1 MPASEQLAARIR
13 GLPVIR
19 CRAVLYLTATHDD
32 AAAAAVGHSLDL
44 LNGGGITPE
53 PVAARAAVLA
63 DQLTALV
70 AEAGG
75 GCDCGECD
83 TDRHI
88 LAFLRDLAGQCRDC
102 GALLPGH
109 ALTCPRHV
117 TQAVTE

>member
-19 CRAVLYLTATHDD
+19 CRAVLYLTATHND
-32 AAAAAVGHSLDL
+32 AAAAAVGHSIDL
-44 LNGGGITPE
+44 LGDE
-53 PVAARAAVLA
+53 RDPVAVADLA
-63 DQLTALV
+63 DRLTSWQQR
-70 AEAGG
+70 
-75 GCDCGECD
+75 GCDCDECHVKQD
-83 TDRHI
+83 IIT
-88 LAFLRDLAGQCRDC
+88 FLRDLAGQCPEC